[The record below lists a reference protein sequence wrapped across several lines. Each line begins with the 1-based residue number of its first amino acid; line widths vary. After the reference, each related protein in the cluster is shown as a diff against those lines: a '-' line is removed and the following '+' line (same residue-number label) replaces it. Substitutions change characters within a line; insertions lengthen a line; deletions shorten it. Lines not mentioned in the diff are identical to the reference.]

1 MFQVTKKGDN
11 RVDLVISGTI
21 NSTEMAEGL
30 DQLIAATEGMSKGKM
45 LYTIHDIHMPTLGAI
60 GVEMKRIPKL
70 FSLIHNIDYA
80 AVIADKTW
88 MQKASEV
95 KGALFPGLEIKAFS
109 PGQET
114 EAESWLDSKP

>member
-1 MFQVTKKGDN
+1 MFQVTKKSEN
-11 RVDLVISGTI
+11 RVDVAISGTI
-21 NSTEMAEGL
+21 ESDEMAAGL
-30 DQLIAATEGMSKGKM
+30 DQLIAATEGMSQGKM
-45 LYTIHDIHMPTLGAI
+45 FYTIHDIHMPTLGAI

-70 FSLIHNIDYA
+70 FGLIHNIDYA

-114 EAESWLDSKP
+114 EAESWLASKP

>member
-1 MFQVTKKGDN
+1 MFQVIKKSDN
-11 RVDLVISGTI
+11 RVDLKISGTI
-21 NSTEMAEGL
+21 DSKEMASGL
-30 DQLIAATEGMSKGKM
+30 DQLIAATESMNNGKM

-70 FSLIHNIDYA
+70 FSLVHNIDYA